1 MEKNCLVTKY
11 KATVND
17 NSLLKIGEMVLDI
30 IKQDTPTDRTNVLH
44 LASNISDLTIEV
56 EGGMMNLTLDSN
68 MTTGWTNK
76 IVIPANLA
84 KYPVYVRNGNYR
96 IKLTSKYN
104 VKNIGLGENMNS
116 AAIKVNTKY
125 LVFSNYITSLVAQLT
140 GNLAD
145 LSDCI
150 NLINISNCNKTT
162 DIEGS
167 LSDLAPLTSLTKLY
181 LESANK
187 VTGSISDLAPLTSL
201 RELALTNDTSIVG
214 DISDLSNPLIVI
226 YLGGTKVKGEII
238 EFVKTQRANGR
249 TTGNCTI
256 NDWRLVLTFN
266 GVATNGG
273 NVTWT
278 ENTITL
284 GDVTVNQ

>member
-30 IKQDTPTDRTNVLH
+30 IKQDTPTNRTNVLH
-44 LASNISDLTIEV
+44 LGSNISDLTVEV

-76 IVIPANLA
+76 IVIPVSLA
-84 KYPVYVRNGNYR
+84 KYPVYVRNDNYR
-96 IKLTSKYN
+96 IKLTYKYN
-104 VKNIGLGENMNS
+104 VRNIGLGENMGS
-116 AAIKVNTKY
+116 RAIKVDTKY
-125 LVFSNYITSLVAQLT
+125 LVFSNYIAAIVAQLT

-145 LSDCI
+145 LSDCT
-150 NLINISNCNKTT
+150 NLTTIANCNTT
-162 DIEGS
+162 SDIEGS
-167 LSDLAPLTSLTKLY
+167 LSDLAPLIKLTDIY
-181 LESANK
+181 LEKANN
-187 VTGSISDLAPLTSL
+187 VTGSLSDIAPLTSL
-201 RELALTNDTSIVG
+201 RTLALTNDTLIIG
-214 DISDLSNPLIVI
+214 DISDLSNPLTKI
-226 YLGGTKVKGEII
+226 YLGGTKVTGEII
-238 EFVKTQRANGR
+238 EFVKTQRASGR
-249 TTGNCTI
+249 TTGSCTI

-273 NVTWT
+273 EVTWT

-284 GDVTVNQ
+284 GDVTVEQ